1 MQFYVK
7 RQLKLH
13 LQANTP
19 KLKQLVCTSAKHVMQ
34 SYLRAIPSSTL
45 AADGHPFINQQQEMP
60 LNSLKIVHWRHAFA
74 PRFDAQHVAL
84 T

>member
-1 MQFYVK
+1 
-7 RQLKLH
+7 
-13 LQANTP
+13 
-19 KLKQLVCTSAKHVMQ
+19 MQ